1 MSNTLP
7 HINKFYDFC
16 AENGIDED
24 VMYSIA
30 GWLGTEIYIPSSLP
44 PKPQAKTISEIL
56 DRYFLANQKGQFED
70 DQGNICWYLDDLAK
84 NIPIA
89 TQAITQA
96 MLDAL
101 PEWHKVDPIRDI
113 DYRYC
118 MGWNEC
124 RDQMESAIKKIGGS
138 DG

>member
-1 MSNTLP
+1 MTNTP
-7 HINKFYDFC
+7 N
-16 AENGIDED
+16 
-24 VMYSIA
+24 
-30 GWLGTEIYIPSSLP
+30 
-44 PKPQAKTISEIL
+44 PQAKTIDEIL

-89 TQAITQA
+89 TKAITQA

-101 PEWHKVDPIRDI
+101 PKKMKARFQDDNGSQQFASGHSFAI
-113 DYRYC
+113 
-118 MGWNEC
+118 
-124 RDQMESAIKKIGGS
+124 DQMKKTIKKIGGS